1 MQPKNKIIKTRIR
14 NNPEEV
20 GLTTNYRIF
29 RKTKFKI
36 GGKRLFFQFYQ
47 GNDFL
52 YSAKIKSKH
61 TACMIPI
68 SNRLETHLSDF
79 DLNAILI
86 HQKNENYTL
95 KIGKTPE
102 KELMKLQVGKLHENK
117 FYEVDLLIHDS
128 ILPQKLS
135 SLTPDYQDPSF
146 WERLFDGKFFI
157 PSEKNC
163 AFISKQNGL
172 IYLQY
177 RKIDKS
183 TLEID
188 AVDVLSPLCIF
199 AIGLSIFQNS

>member
-1 MQPKNKIIKTRIR
+1 MQKKGSPIKMRIR
-14 NNPEEV
+14 NNPEEA
-20 GLTTNYRIF
+20 GLNTNYRIF
-29 RKTKFKI
+29 RQSKI
-36 GGKRLFFQFYQ
+36 KINGKRLFFQFYQ

-61 TACMIPI
+61 TTCMIPI

-79 DLNAILI
+79 DLNAMLI
-86 HQKNENYTL
+86 NEKNENYTL

-102 KELMKLQVGKLHENK
+102 KELMNLKVDKTNKIKNYQVN
-117 FYEVDLLIHDS
+117 FPIHDS
-128 ILPQKLS
+128 IVPHTLS
-135 SLTPDYQDPSF
+135 SLTPDYQDPTF
-146 WERLFDGKFFI
+146 WDRIFNGKFFI

-163 AFISKQNGL
+163 AFISKHNGL
-172 IYLQY
+172 IYLEY

-199 AIGLSIFQNS
+199 AIGLSIFQNA